1 VPQAQTAPAHRE
13 HVLLGMAAAL
23 GAFLMFTVMNVLAKL
38 LSARHS
44 VIEISFYRNLVALLP
59 FLFMILVLGRREIA
73 VIRHKPR
80 LIIFRAVFGTVSLA
94 TTFAAYALMPM
105 ADTTALLFTSSLF
118 IPVLGVVFLKES
130 VGAWRWGAVLAGFL
144 GVLVMVGPS
153 GHLYAL
159 GIGLALGAA
168 FLQAILQVILRY
180 LGGFESPETVTFYFF
195 LIGLVLTALPLPF
208 IAVTPTLEEIPLL
221 LGVGLSGAAAQ
232 FLLSTAF
239 RNAPAAIVTVFNYS
253 GIVWATLLG
262 WLIWNEWPLPIVLAG
277 AAIVIASNVLIIWR
291 ESRVRGSTG
300 DRVRAKL

>member
-1 VPQAQTAPAHRE
+1 
-13 HVLLGMAAAL
+13 MAAAL
-23 GAFLMFTVMNVLAKL
+23 GAFLMFTVMNVLVKL

-118 IPVLGVVFLKES
+118 IPVLGVVVLKEA
-130 VGAWRWGAVLAGFL
+130 VGAWRWGAVLVGFL

-159 GIGLALGAA
+159 GVGLALGAA

-180 LGGFESPETVTFYFF
+180 LGGF
-195 LIGLVLTALPLPF
+195 
-208 IAVTPTLEEIPLL
+208 
-221 LGVGLSGAAAQ
+221 
-232 FLLSTAF
+232 
-239 RNAPAAIVTVFNYS
+239 
-253 GIVWATLLG
+253 
-262 WLIWNEWPLPIVLAG
+262 
-277 AAIVIASNVLIIWR
+277 
-291 ESRVRGSTG
+291 
-300 DRVRAKL
+300 